1 MPELPE
7 LEVTK
12 DRLRLALTGRVAAGA
27 LVRSPVA
34 LKTVTPPL
42 ESLVGRHIRSVS
54 RFGKVIC
61 IAIDGS
67 TGSSLPP
74 PTTSSSPPST
84 SALPSATSP
93 VPTSTSPFPL
103 STSPLYLCIHLMLSG
118 RFAFGP
124 TKAPLNRLHAFVL
137 SLDRDE
143 DLRVVEDS
151 TKHRLSIY
159 LVTDPHQID
168 IVARLGPDPLA
179 PEFTLA
185 RFKQALARRSRT
197 LKRFLT
203 DQSAIAGIGN
213 CFSDEILLEARL
225 SPFTLS
231 TAVKPEETIRLYMAV
246 KKVLQDATV
255 HLRAL
260 DRLPERKDR
269 TFLRVHDRLDQPCP
283 ACSTPVKRVSYS
295 ESTLYYCPTCQT
307 GGREL
312 ADRRFSKFLK

>member
-1 MPELPE
+1 VPELPE

-12 DRLRLALTGRVAAGA
+12 DRLRLALAGRLVTGAMA
-27 LVRSPVA
+27 RSPVA

-42 ESLVGRHIRSVS
+42 ESLAGKHVRSVS

-61 IAIDGS
+61 VGFDDR
-67 TGSSLPP
+67 
-74 PTTSSSPPST
+74 
-84 SALPSATSP
+84 
-93 VPTSTSPFPL
+93 
-103 STSPLYLCIHLMLSG
+103 LYLCIHLMLSG

-124 TKAPLNRLHAFVL
+124 TRAPLNRLHAFAL
-137 SLDRDE
+137 RLDRDE
-143 DLRVVEDS
+143 DLRVIEDS
-151 TKHRLSIY
+151 TQHRLSIY
-159 LVTDPHQID
+159 LVTDPQQVD
-168 IVARLGPDPLA
+168 IVARLGPDPLS

-185 RFKQALARRSRT
+185 RLRQALGRRSRT

-213 CFSDEILLEARL
+213 CFSDEILFEARL
-225 SPFTLS
+225 SPFALS
-231 TAVKPEETIRLYMAV
+231 TAIKPEETIRLYMTV
-246 KKVLQDATV
+246 KKVLQDAIL

-283 ACSTPVKRVSYS
+283 ACGTSVKRVSFQ

-307 GGREL
+307 AGREL

>member
-12 DRLRLALTGRVAAGA
+12 DRLRLALTGRIAAGA
-27 LVRSPVA
+27 TVRSPVA

-42 ESLVGRHIRSVS
+42 ESLAGRHIRSVS
-54 RFGKVIC
+54 RLGKVIC
-61 IAIDGS
+61 IAFDGWAGTS
-67 TGSSLPP
+67 PAAPTASSF
-74 PTTSSSPPST
+74 PPST
-84 SALPSATSP
+84 SPLPL
-93 VPTSTSPFPL
+93 STSSFPL
-103 STSPLYLCIHLMLSG
+103 STSPLHLCIHLMLSG

-124 TKAPLNRLHAFVL
+124 TRAPLNRLHAFAL
-137 SLDRDE
+137 RLDRDE
-143 DLRVVEDS
+143 DLLVIEDS
-151 TKHRLSIY
+151 TQHRLSIY
-159 LVTDPHQID
+159 LVTDPQQID
-168 IVARLGPDPLA
+168 IVARLGPDPLG

-185 RFKQALARRSRT
+185 RFKQALARSSRT

-213 CFSDEILLEARL
+213 CFSDEILFEARL
-225 SPFTLS
+225 SPFALS
-231 TAVKPEETIRLYMAV
+231 TAIKPEETIRLYMAV
-246 KKVLQDATV
+246 KKVLQDAIL

-260 DRLPERKDR
+260 DRLPERRDR
-269 TFLRVHDRLDQPCP
+269 TFLRVHDRLGQPCP
-283 ACSTPVKRVSYS
+283 ACSTAVRRVSYS

>member
-1 MPELPE
+1 VPELPE

-12 DRLRLALTGRVAAGA
+12 DRLRLALTGRLATGA
-27 LVRSPVA
+27 EVHSPVA

-42 ESLVGRHIRSVS
+42 ESLAGKHIRSVS
-54 RFGKVIC
+54 RLGKVIC
-61 IAIDGS
+61 IGFDDR
-67 TGSSLPP
+67 LH
-74 PTTSSSPPST
+74 
-84 SALPSATSP
+84 
-93 VPTSTSPFPL
+93 
-103 STSPLYLCIHLMLSG
+103 LCVHLMLSG

-124 TKAPLNRLHAFVL
+124 ARAPLNRLHAFAL
-137 SLDRDE
+137 RLDRDE
-143 DLRVVEDS
+143 DLRVIEDS
-151 TKHRLSIY
+151 TQHRLSIY
-159 LVTDPHQID
+159 LVTDPQQVD
-168 IVARLGPDPLA
+168 IVARLGPDPLG
-179 PEFTLA
+179 PDFSLA
-185 RFKQALARRSRT
+185 RLKQALARRSRT

-213 CFSDEILLEARL
+213 CFSDEILFEARL
-225 SPFTLS
+225 SPFAPS
-231 TAVKPEETIRLYMAV
+231 TSIKPEEIIRLYMAA
-246 KKVLQDATV
+246 KKVLRDAIL